1 MWTFDSDDELVDAI
15 RERYSNFGL
24 REEWMT
30 SFLNLGE
37 DYLRNNTLGPKQK
50 TALNEYLRD
59 AGFIERNRKSTELC
73 DVVRFGYSLGSL
85 PVLSVWAI
93 VWTNLCHNSGIFL
106 WWANQPP
113 GNYTRESMLQELR
126 QTDKRERTLT
136 NITNSLI
143 STLQSTPIGKDLRQ
157 GEVIKSGRSR
167 IVQKIGHPKLNLVEV
182 IYAFYMFAR
191 KHEMF
196 SISIEDM
203 EPYVE
208 SPQKIFCITSAEL
221 ADVLGSS
228 KSEKLFKVTW
238 TNDKVYL
245 DLDEGLNEVDV
256 LKMCIST
263 GGG

>member
-85 PVLSVWAI
+85 SVLSVWAI

-106 WWANQPP
+106 WWANQSP
-113 GNYTRESMLQELR
+113 GDYTKESILRELR
-126 QTDKRERTLT
+126 RTEKRDRTLT

-143 STLQSTPIGKDLRQ
+143 STLQYTPIGKELRQ
-157 GEVIKSGRSR
+157 GEVTKSGRIR
-167 IVQKIGHPKLNLVEV
+167 IVHKIGHPKLNLVEV
-182 IYAFYMFAR
+182 IYATYVFAK
-191 KHEMF
+191 KHGRF

-203 EPYVE
+203 EPCVD
-208 SPQKIFCITSAEL
+208 SPQKIFCITAAEL

-228 KSEKLFKVTW
+228 KREKLFKVTW
-238 TNDKVYL
+238 SGDRVYL
-245 DLDEGLNEVDV
+245 DLDGGLNEVDV
-256 LKMCIST
+256 LKMCVST